1 VSAPAPLERIAT
13 AHAGLAPR
21 LAGGASWDRRRQD
34 ALERLLARGLPER
47 RDENWK
53 YLDHA
58 RLGAYSFGLAAD
70 ASAKGLPA
78 PAPLPLASLR
88 RVTLLDGRYEP
99 ALSDAPDD
107 GVVVEGIAGL
117 IARDPGAALG
127 LLRTP
132 GDDPDD
138 RFALLADAFTADG
151 VLIRVAAGAAPATPV
166 GLTHL
171 ASAAAPGTH
180 HARLC
185 IELGPGARLVLVER
199 FVTAGPAAV
208 LGNLAAELSLGRDAT
223 LVHVRLHEQGAA
235 AAQVETWV
243 ARQDAGSRYE
253 QYLFAAGGAIL
264 RSNLRLALA
273 GEAAACRL
281 LGLFAAEGERQV
293 DLHTQVTHE
302 APATRTEQE
311 CRGIARDRG
320 RGAFNGRI
328 VVQPA
333 ARGADASQ
341 SIRNLLL
348 SPLAEINARPQLEI
362 HVDDVRCRHGAT
374 VGSLDEA
381 QHFYLRSRGLDPA
394 AAAALLTWAF
404 CADLIGRLPLP
415 ELRAAMQ
422 ARFAAALPDRAL
434 LTGSA

>member
-166 GLTHL
+166 CLTHL